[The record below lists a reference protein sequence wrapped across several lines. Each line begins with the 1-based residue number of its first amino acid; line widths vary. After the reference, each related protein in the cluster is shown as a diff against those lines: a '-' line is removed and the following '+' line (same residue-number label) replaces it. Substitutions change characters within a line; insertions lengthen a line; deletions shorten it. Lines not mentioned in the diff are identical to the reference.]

1 MVKTKDKLM
10 AQHLFVLLDSLAERQ
25 KTLNNVLEILGGEEN
40 ENHGFLSE
48 QIKMVELMIVKAFGG
63 NEGHYEHISSTP
75 YFYNYEYYKHHE
87 GNKAELIG
95 YIGETIENDWTDK

>member
-1 MVKTKDKLM
+1 MLG
-10 AQHLFVLLDSLAERQ
+10 HLFALLDSLAERQ
-25 KTLNNVLEILGGEEN
+25 QKLNNVVEILGGE

-95 YIGETIENDWTDK
+95 YIEETIENDWTEK